1 MEMCMLLNVP
11 CIFFQAV
18 YLCGII
24 LLEESS
30 SGNDQFSRYAAGL
43 AVTCKGGSILSLLE
57 TILQNKRGEEF
68 SYLTQWVL
76 QQLRQVR
83 DSGGTGSRSQ
93 QGRILYIWSLLCHIT
108 FLLFQLLGM

>member
-1 MEMCMLLNVP
+1 MRYLTEMYMSLNVP
-11 CIFFQAV
+11 CIFLQAV

-93 QGRILYIWSLLCHIT
+93 QGGILTL
-108 FLLFQLLGM
+108 

>member
-1 MEMCMLLNVP
+1 M
-11 CIFFQAV
+11 
-18 YLCGII
+18 

-83 DSGGTGSRSQ
+83 DSGGTSNHFQQ
-93 QGRILYIWSLLCHIT
+93 QGVSQTSVLLPRCVPICRCNANVA
-108 FLLFQLLGM
+108 LQQ